1 MRKILEEYDCF
12 DIQLL
17 RKVSRDIRS
26 CIDSSKPNPRVE
38 RCYIIQKR
46 HREKWDRDIDGCSS
60 THEYSDTFDFFIRS
74 RNGQMKWIRYR
85 NKELIQNKDDWHV
98 HKFVYCGDT
107 VTERVVNDFKINI
120 ENQKSTMDE
129 LKLECDGKLFEL
141 IGNVLKSRDTRLSV
155 KELKMKV
162 TDEKDIM
169 NILPYLDSVLKLD
182 QWKNALDVFVCG
194 CINFHELDLLN
205 FRRINI
211 TIDSLSTNDIMYFK
225 ESIEKSVK
233 FDKFIISF
241 KKNLPITVSLI

>member
-169 NILPYLDSVLKLD
+169 NILPYLDS
-182 QWKNALDVFVCG
+182 G
-194 CINFHELDLLN
+194 E
-205 FRRINI
+205 NI
-211 TIDSLSTNDIMYFK
+211 EIRFLM
-225 ESIEKSVK
+225 KSVV
-233 FDKFIISF
+233 I
-241 KKNLPITVSLI
+241 LQT